1 MTTGIEPP
9 HQDNPSPDSLDIRIL
24 ERLLNLPGVIAVSAF
39 FEGFAV
45 QSLGPA
51 DFDMVAAMAEDLL
64 RAGMK
69 TASNMKIG
77 QFNQIILETSAGKF
91 IITPYGDLY
100 LCIYTGVDANLGL
113 IRVAIKNIQNALH

>member
-1 MTTGIEPP
+1 MGDEQPP
-9 HQDNPSPDSLDIRIL
+9 RVGMGPDALDIRTLEKIL
-24 ERLLNLPGVIAVSAF
+24 DLPGVIAVSAF

-45 QSLGPA
+45 QSLGTA

-77 QFNQIILETSAGKF
+77 LFNQIILETSAGKF
-91 IITPYGDLY
+91 IIAPYGDLF

-113 IRVAIKNIQNALH
+113 IRVSLKSIQNALH